1 MEVIVAK
8 KVKRDRYKAKRKA
21 MIKALTDAG
30 YNVTKACKAV
40 KIDRQTHYNWLD
52 NFGDY
57 KKECEAIEEGLLDN
71 CENRLQKNIDKGNIV
86 AQIFYLK
93 TKGKHR
99 GYFEKTEV
107 DNKHKIDKG
116 GVNITVIGVSPTKED
131 QEPVPDEKPVKKKG
145 KK

>member
-1 MEVIVAK
+1 MEVIVVK

-21 MIKALTDAG
+21 MIKALTDSG
-30 YNVTKACKAV
+30 YNVTKACEAV

-52 NFGDY
+52 KFDNY
-57 KKECEAIEEGLLDN
+57 KKECEAVEEGLLDK
-71 CENRLQKNIDKGNIV
+71 CEDALRVNIEKGNVV

-116 GVNITVIGVSPTKED
+116 GVNITVIGVSPEEDKEKK
-131 QEPVPDEKPVKKKG
+131 EKK
-145 KK
+145 

>member
-1 MEVIVAK
+1 MVK
-8 KVKRDRYKAKRKA
+8 KVKRDRYKAKRKK
-21 MIKALTDAG
+21 MIEALEING
-30 YNVTKACKAV
+30 HNITKACKAV

-52 NFGDY
+52 KFDNY
-57 KKECEAIEEGLLDN
+57 KKECEAVEEGLLDK
-71 CENRLQKNIDKGNIV
+71 CEDALRVNIEKGNVV

-116 GVNITVIGVSPTKED
+116 GVNITVVGVAPTKED
-131 QEPVPDEKPVKKKG
+131 EETVPEKKPTKKKD